1 IGARPSRAF
10 VSCWTKRS
18 AGSGGRSPFRPE
30 SEALADPPLVVM
42 SRRTPS
48 LSPPPGGSMNVSG
61 RWLVSVAF
69 LLTSCL
75 GREGPEPEADEE
87 ELSSGSCGV
96 ERWSVKTGSDSAV
109 GQVNMTA
116 QDTTIVALRGMA
128 VPSGLGQNSA

>member
-1 IGARPSRAF
+1 
-10 VSCWTKRS
+10 
-18 AGSGGRSPFRPE
+18 
-30 SEALADPPLVVM
+30 
-42 SRRTPS
+42 
-48 LSPPPGGSMNVSG
+48 MNVSG
-61 RWLVSVAF
+61 RWLVCVAF

-75 GREGPEPEADEE
+75 GREGPQSEEDE

-128 VPSGLGQNSA
+128 VPSGLGQNSARFTYAGSPEIRNYRLATSRWSSSRWRPTATTTSCCRTPRATR